1 MNRELERLL
10 KEKWFLVAADLIAVL
25 AILIVM
31 PDKRDGLDTFLI
43 VCAILAASLIVVIP
57 VLRDGGGKAERQAEQ
72 ARLRAKLAEEIDLQR
87 DNIRAGTEALNR
99 RIEEAESGARKA
111 AEAAAAAVAQR
122 ASAEI
127 NALKGALAE
136 LTQRLQVAEGAAK
149 SEDALE
155 ELAAKVEGLAG
166 TVRELAATL
175 EESAETAA
183 AAREEAAQ
191 AAAADLKS
199 VRDEL
204 KKSAKLAEKNLGA
217 LEDSLETLRA
227 ELRAAREEAA
237 SVRPA
242 EAPTKNSA
250 PAPVAEAEEATE
262 DAADEESLGEDADEE
277 PQGGEEGEF
286 ELSAGSSPAAEP
298 AEPAE
303 PSTPSAQPGTALI
316 VNLMIGIGNKP
327 FVRGTGPGLSPDKG
341 VPMQFL
347 GIGRWQWVSPDPE
360 APATVEVWK
369 NDQTPMGEPL
379 HISGGEPL
387 EVDEGH
393 FGVG

>member
-136 LTQRLQVAEGAAK
+136 LTQRVQVAEGAAK

-166 TVRELAATL
+166 TVRELVATQ

-183 AAREEAAQ
+183 AAREEAAL

-242 EAPTKNSA
+242 EAPTKSSA
-250 PAPVAEAEEATE
+250 APPVAEAEEATE
-262 DAADEESLGEDADEE
+262 DAGVEESLEEDADEE

-286 ELSAGSSPAAEP
+286 ELSAEP
-298 AEPAE
+298 TES
-303 PSTPSAQPGTALI
+303 STPSAQPGTALI

-369 NDQTPMGEPL
+369 NDQSPMGEPL

>member
-25 AILIVM
+25 AILVVM
-31 PDKRDGLDTFLI
+31 PDKRDGFDTFFI

-99 RIEEAESGARKA
+99 RIEEAESGSRKA

-127 NALKGALAE
+127 NALKSALAE
-136 LTQRLQVAEGAAK
+136 LNQRVQAAEGAGK
-149 SEDALE
+149 SEEALE

-166 TVRELAATL
+166 TVRELAASL
-175 EESAETAA
+175 EESVESAG
-183 AAREEAAQ
+183 AARAEAAQ
-191 AAAADLKS
+191 AAAAELKA

-204 KKSAKLAEKNLGA
+204 KKSAKQAEKNLGTV
-217 LEDSLETLRA
+217 EDSLEALRA
-227 ELRAAREEAA
+227 ELGVVRQDVSAVRSAEVPAERPLPASPVPPEKEEPVEDEDTLDEIAAA
-237 SVRPA
+237 SP
-242 EAPTKNSA
+242 E
-250 PAPVAEAEEATE
+250 PVDE
-262 DAADEESLGEDADEE
+262 DELD
-277 PQGGEEGEF
+277 
-286 ELSAGSSPAAEP
+286 LSAEPASPAAES
-298 AEPAE
+298 E
-303 PSTPSAQPGTALI
+303 PSSSSPSGTALI

-347 GIGRWQWVSPDPE
+347 GIGRWQWISPDPE
-360 APATVEVWK
+360 APATIEVWK
-369 NDQTPMGEPL
+369 NDQSPMGEPL